1 MVGTEKTRRYYYAV
15 RGELLPAFPGFL
27 PEESICTPFKRGNIK
42 IIATKATHPT
52 LIPEQIFFISFFIA
66 YTSKNPFSR
75 KTDTASVL
83 RKSAIRCNEKQ
94 LIIILYNA
102 PALPVFT
109 PIKIPRSLLTAG
121 DGFAVRA
128 FG

>member
-1 MVGTEKTRRYYYAV
+1 MSAV
-15 RGELLPAFPGFL
+15 AHFFVAVSGSFIHERMAQLF
-27 PEESICTPFKRGNIK
+27 IDIY
-42 IIATKATHPT
+42 T

>member
-1 MVGTEKTRRYYYAV
+1 MVGTEKPVAIIMQYAASCCQPSPV
-15 RGELLPAFPGFL
+15 FCLKKAFAP
-27 PEESICTPFKRGNIK
+27 PSKRGNIK

-52 LIPEQIFFISFFIA
+52 LIPEQSFFISFFIA

-109 PIKIPRSLLTAG
+109 PIKIPRSLLAAG